1 MCLAVSGARPR
12 ISLGIL
18 SGPGVLFLD
27 RVERRVWKVVVSLM
41 VSNMSMGVS
50 GVAVCMPPFSLSS
63 PSVQGGGVS
72 MRGGGGAARRVEKKV
87 WMASC
92 MPAGSDTVSRHM
104 ACWTRGVLDMTRCN
118 CNENRQYNK
127 TAASSV

>member
-1 MCLAVSGARPR
+1 MKRCSMCLAVSGARPR

-41 VSNMSMGVS
+41 VLNMSMGVS
-50 GVAVCMPPFSLSS
+50 GVAICMPCCSLSS

-92 MPAGSDTVSRHM
+92 MPAGSDTVWEVVGWITASR
-104 ACWTRGVLDMTRCN
+104 GSG
-118 CNENRQYNK
+118 
-127 TAASSV
+127 ASGLLKICL